1 MGTLTEEIFTRRLGR
16 RVEAGDVVVAGVD
29 YAMAHDVT
37 GPLAIEAFRTLNAP
51 LWDPERVILVFDHI
65 LPANTVA
72 AAGLHRMIRDFA
84 DEFGV
89 RNVFQ
94 EGICH
99 QVMVERGFARPGG
112 IIVGADSHST
122 TYGALGCFSAGM
134 GSTDIAVTFA
144 TGKTWFRVPET
155 IRIEL
160 RGGLPP
166 GVLAKDLALQV
177 IRRLGAEGANYLAVE
192 WGGEAV
198 AAMTIAQRLTLANL
212 TVDFGGKAGL
222 CEPDEATRAY
232 LGEAEVSDLHPIRP
246 AYRELVEVDAQ
257 RLEPQVACPPAI
269 DNVQDLSAVEGIAL
283 DEVFVGSCTNGRLE
297 DLAIVAGY
305 FQGRQVSP
313 RTRTIVVPASKE
325 VYLQALAAGY
335 IQTFMEAGAIV
346 MNAGCGPCLG
356 RQHGVLGPGERAL
369 STSNRNYAG
378 RMGSPQAEIY
388 LANPAVAAAS
398 ALAGAIADP
407 RRVA

>member
-1 MGTLTEEIFTRRLGR
+1 MGTLTEEIFSRRLGR
-16 RVEAGDVVVAGVD
+16 RVQAGDVVVAPVD

-89 RNVFQ
+89 PNVFQ

-99 QVMVERGFARPGG
+99 QVMVERGYARPGG

-160 RGGLPP
+160 RGELPP
-166 GVLAKDLALQV
+166 GVLAKDLALHV

>member
-1 MGTLTEEIFTRRLGR
+1 MDTLTEEIFSRRLGR
-16 RVEAGDVVVAGVD
+16 RVQAGDVVVAAVD

-89 RNVFQ
+89 PNVFQ

-99 QVMVERGFARPGG
+99 QVMVERGYARPGG

-232 LGEAEVSDLHPIRP
+232 LGEAEVSDLRPIRP

-335 IQTFMEAGAIV
+335 IRTFMEAGAIV

>member
-1 MGTLTEEIFTRRLGR
+1 MGTLTEEIFSRRLGR
-16 RVEAGDVVVAGVD
+16 RVQAGDVVVAPVD

-89 RNVFQ
+89 PNVFQ

-99 QVMVERGFARPGG
+99 QVMVERGYARPGG

-160 RGGLPP
+160 RGELPP
-166 GVLAKDLALQV
+166 GVLAKDLALHV

-335 IQTFMEAGAIV
+335 IRTFMEAGAIV